1 MSTRRCFF
9 LLTVFELVCVAF
21 SAVLDLRIVMLLLSA
36 LVFLCCLVPSID
48 FAFAVRVW
56 TSAIYDFLSQSGFY
70 FCDRCFDISRK
81 VLDIKLWGK
90 LAHQVRIQ
98 HPKLFSL
105 TYSGQKLI
113 RFTIKSGGFADV
125 VVSLCQLWI
134 SDTLSNV
141 MGKYQR
147 SSFPHLNQI

>member
-1 MSTRRCFF
+1 MSTRRCFS
-9 LLTVFELVCVAF
+9 LLIVFELACVAF
-21 SAVLDLRIVMLLLSA
+21 SAVLDLRIVVLLLRA
-36 LVFLCCLVPSID
+36 LVFLCCLVTSID

-56 TSAIYDFLSQSGFY
+56 TSATYDFLGQSCFY

-90 LAHQVRIQ
+90 LAHHIRIR

-113 RFTIKSGGFADV
+113 RFIIKSGGLADV
-125 VVSLCQLWI
+125 VVPVPAT
-134 SDTLSNV
+134 D
-141 MGKYQR
+141 
-147 SSFPHLNQI
+147 F